1 LLAVELI
8 KEAVKDGAR
17 LFKACEV
24 LDISVR
30 TYYRWKSNPNG
41 DMQVGVIE
49 GGVFC
54 TPNSG
59 EMKSINIERNDFH
72 GEWNYCIKPNL

>member
-17 LFKACEV
+17 LLKACEV

-41 DMQVGVIE
+41 DMRKGAFKRIPRKLSASE
-49 GGVFC
+49 
-54 TPNSG
+54 
-59 EMKSINIERNDFH
+59 EERNT
-72 GEWNYCIKPNL
+72 GYSL